1 MQAVMSQ
8 GRLARTLNWVEL
20 AGSKLPHPFTLFF
33 YLVLLTLGLSA
44 LLSWLDVTSVHPLSG
59 QEIQVRSLLSGEGLV
74 WFLTSFITNI
84 TGFAPF
90 GVVIV
95 MAIGIGFAEQ
105 VGCIFAALRLMI
117 SRVPRASLGYAMA
130 FTGIMGNMAS
140 DAAFIIVPPLAALMF
155 LAAGRHPLAGF
166 ISAFTGAAG
175 GFSANL
181 LIGGNDVLLAGITNE
196 ALQSVSAQ
204 LQVSP
209 VSNWYF
215 LIVSVFILTLAG
227 GLITDRLIEP
237 RLGRYQP
244 TTEQESLEQLTAQEH
259 KGLRRVLYASLLFWG
274 LVIALVLPDSSPL
287 RHPDTGGLVPSPF
300 MAGLV
305 ALIFFYFIVIGL
317 VYGFTV
323 GTLRSEAD
331 IPAKLNQ
338 ATKVVVPFIVL
349 TLVIAQFIYMFNWTN
364 LGAVLA
370 IQGAGILKQSG
381 LSAFPLLV
389 ALILLVA
396 FLNLFLGSASAKW
409 SLLAPVLIPMFAFL
423 DISPAVVQMAYR
435 IGDSAT
441 NPISPLFP
449 YLPIMLSFITKYNKD
464 AHVGTL
470 FSLALPYAVVFL
482 LLWIAQLGLW
492 MLLDLPLGPDA
503 LSFYISLFQQ

>member
-1 MQAVMSQ
+1 MQAVMPNT
-8 GRLARTLNWVEL
+8 RLARTLNWVEL

-33 YLVLLTLGLSA
+33 YLVLLTIGLSA
-44 LLSWLDVTSVHPLSG
+44 LFAWLDVSSLHPISG
-59 QEIQVRSLLSGEGLV
+59 QQIQVRSLVSGAGLE
-74 WFLTSFITNI
+74 WFVTHFTDNI
-84 TGFAPF
+84 TRFAPF
-90 GVVIV
+90 GLVIV

-105 VGCIFAALRLMI
+105 VGCIFAALRLMVT
-117 SRVPRASLGYAMA
+117 RVPKATLGYAMA
-130 FTGIMGNMAS
+130 FTGIMGNIAS
-140 DAAFIIVPPLAALMF
+140 DAAFIIIPPLAALVF

-196 ALQSVSAQ
+196 ALLSVSDQ

-215 LIVSVFILTLAG
+215 LIVSVFLLTLAG
-227 GLITDRLIEP
+227 GLVTDYLIEP
-237 RLGRYQP
+237 RLGRYQ
-244 TTEQESLEQLTAQEH
+244 QAQQQDALEPLSERER
-259 KGLRRVLYASLLFWG
+259 KGLRYVLYASLAFWG
-274 LVIALVLPDSSPL
+274 LITALVVPEASPL
-287 RHPDTGGLVPSPF
+287 RNPDTGGLVPSPF
-300 MAGLV
+300 MSGLV
-305 ALIFFYFIVIGL
+305 TIIFFYFIVIGL

-323 GTLRSEAD
+323 GTLASEAD
-331 IPAKLNQ
+331 IPVILNK
-338 ATKVVVPFIVL
+338 ATQVVIPFIVL

-364 LGAVLA
+364 LGAILA
-370 IQGAGILKQSG
+370 IKGAELLKLSG

-396 FLNLFLGSASAKW
+396 VLNLFLGSASAKW

-423 DISPAVVQMAYR
+423 DISPSVVQMAYR

-449 YLPIMLSFITKYNKD
+449 YLPIMLSFIAKYKED

-470 FSLALPYAVVFL
+470 FAMALPYSIAFL

-503 LSFYISLFQQ
+503 ASFSISLFQK